1 MSTLQLNQIVKSF
14 DTTKVIHGVDLTVAD
29 GEFVVFVGPSG
40 CGKSTLLRLICGLE
54 QVTSGDVMID
64 GQRVND
70 VSAADRGLAMV
81 FQSYALYPH
90 MTVEQN
96 MTFGL
101 ENIGTERSV
110 IQSKVSGAAK
120 LLQLDALLHRRPTQ
134 LSGGQ
139 RQRVAIGRAI
149 VREPKIFLFD
159 EPLSNLDAE
168 LRVSMRTEITSL
180 LKRLAATMI
189 YVTHDQVEAMTM
201 ADKIVVLRAGRI
213 EQVGSP
219 LDLYNRPANR
229 FVAGFIGSPQM
240 NFMPVTVVAQ
250 GAGTVTVALPGGDRL
265 TLSRSA
271 AAPAVGAGLTLGVRP
286 EHLDVLTQASPAL
299 AAGMGRVTLHAEQ
312 VEQLGGHS
320 LVYGTVAGASDAR
333 ITAHVEGQTATK
345 GGDTVAIAFAAS
357 DCHLFAAEAPH
368 LAL

>member
-1 MSTLQLNQIVKSF
+1 MAALQLKQLVKSF
-14 DTTKVIHGVDLTVAD
+14 GDTHVIHGVDLQVND

-54 QVTSGDVMID
+54 EATSGELLLD

-70 VSAADRGLAMV
+70 VRAADRGLAMV

-90 MTVEQN
+90 MTVYQN
-96 MTFGL
+96 MAFGL
-101 ENIGTERSV
+101 ENIGTERAQV
-110 IQSKVSGAAK
+110 QAKVEGAAK
-120 LLQLDALLHRRPTQ
+120 LLQLDALLQRKPTQ

-168 LRVSMRTEITSL
+168 LRVSMRGEITAL
-180 LKRLAATMI
+180 HRRLGATMI

-201 ADKIVVLRAGRI
+201 ADKIVVLRGGRI

-229 FVAGFIGSPQM
+229 FVAGFIGSPRM
-240 NFMPVTVVAQ
+240 NFVPVTAAAEGRVATRHGSQ
-250 GAGTVTVALPGGDRL
+250 GALPVGLVAG
-265 TLSRSA
+265 
-271 AAPAVGAGLTLGVRP
+271 GAGLELGIRP
-286 EHLDVLTQASPAL
+286 EHLSLVPSDGAL
-299 AAGMGRVTLHAEQ
+299 ALPMAVTQ
-312 VEQLGGHS
+312 VEQLGGHA
-320 LVYGTVAGASDAR
+320 LLYGMLPDGSTALTAQVAGQHAARPGDALTLYAPPAACHFFDAGGLR
-333 ITAHVEGQTATK
+333 LGAAT
-345 GGDTVAIAFAAS
+345 
-357 DCHLFAAEAPH
+357 
-368 LAL
+368 